1 MTGDDETLYSTT
13 YQTTLYSSIIHG
25 LLLSLLAPPHSY
37 VCLPTRRVELHQV
50 SHLHPHSDRAAGLLE
65 DTGLLR
71 DEGAPRHHRARA
83 VANLL
88 VPLEEFQERGRC
100 LHPATHQVDL
110 FYAPPRRG
118 EGPTMYW
125 YGWTAT
131 SLLGAAV
138 LGVLATFLPE
148 HVTRKIPL
156 ALVWIVP
163 VLVIPLLF
171 YSLMPF
177 WTR

>member
-1 MTGDDETLYSTT
+1 
-13 YQTTLYSSIIHG
+13 
-25 LLLSLLAPPHSY
+25 
-37 VCLPTRRVELHQV
+37 VELFHA
-50 SHLHPHSDRAAGLLE
+50 S
-65 DTGLLR
+65 
-71 DEGAPRHHRARA
+71 PR
-83 VANLL
+83 
-88 VPLEEFQERGRC
+88 Q
-100 LHPATHQVDL
+100 
-110 FYAPPRRG
+110 G
-118 EGPTMYW
+118 EGPVMYW

-131 SLLGAAV
+131 SMLSAAV

-163 VLVIPLLF
+163 VLAIPLLF

>member
-1 MTGDDETLYSTT
+1 MSTT
-13 YQTTLYSSIIHG
+13 TNTAPAAASKSLASSTAFKTFAIVFGVATAALYVLCDMMG
-25 LLLSLLAPPHSY
+25 WPLFSY
-37 VCLPTRRVELHQV
+37 
-50 SHLHPHSDRAAGLLE
+50 
-65 DTGLLR
+65 
-71 DEGAPRHHRARA
+71 
-83 VANLL
+83 
-88 VPLEEFQERGRC
+88 
-100 LHPATHQVDL
+100 HPATNRVEL
-110 FYAPPRRG
+110 FYAPPRQG
-118 EGPTMYW
+118 EGPVMYW

-131 SLLGAAV
+131 SILGAAA

-163 VLVIPLLF
+163 VLAIPLLF

>member
-1 MTGDDETLYSTT
+1 MSTT
-13 YQTTLYSSIIHG
+13 TDTRPVATASKSLASSTAFKTFAIVFGFGTAALY
-25 LLLSLLAPPHSY
+25 
-37 VCLPTRRVELHQV
+37 
-50 SHLHPHSDRAAGLLE
+50 
-65 DTGLLR
+65 
-71 DEGAPRHHRARA
+71 
-83 VANLL
+83 VACDMMNW
-88 VPLEEFQERGRC
+88 PLFTY
-100 LHPATHQVDL
+100 HPATNQVDL

-118 EGPTMYW
+118 EGPAMYW

-131 SLLGAAV
+131 SMLAAAV

-148 HVTRKIPL
+148 HITRKIPL

-163 VLVIPLLF
+163 VLAIPLLF

>member
-1 MTGDDETLYSTT
+1 MSTINNTTPAMAASVSKSLASSPAFKTFAVVFGFGTAALYVLCDLMNWPLFT
-13 YQTTLYSSIIHG
+13 Y
-25 LLLSLLAPPHSY
+25 
-37 VCLPTRRVELHQV
+37 
-50 SHLHPHSDRAAGLLE
+50 
-65 DTGLLR
+65 
-71 DEGAPRHHRARA
+71 
-83 VANLL
+83 
-88 VPLEEFQERGRC
+88 
-100 LHPATHQVDL
+100 HPATNRLEL
-110 FYAPPRRG
+110 FYAPPRKG
-118 EGPTMYW
+118 EGPAMYW

-138 LGVLATFLPE
+138 LGLVATFLPE

-163 VLVIPLLF
+163 ILAIPLLF

>member
-1 MTGDDETLYSTT
+1 MSTT
-13 YQTTLYSSIIHG
+13 IHTTPAATASKSLASSPAFKIFATVFGFGTAALYV
-25 LLLSLLAPPHSY
+25 
-37 VCLPTRRVELHQV
+37 VCDMMNWPLFTY
-50 SHLHPHSDRAAGLLE
+50 HPG
-65 DTGLLR
+65 T
-71 DEGAPRHHRARA
+71 
-83 VANLL
+83 N
-88 VPLEEFQERGRC
+88 
-100 LHPATHQVDL
+100 QVDL
-110 FYAPPRRG
+110 FHAPPRQG
-118 EGPTMYW
+118 EGPAMYW

-131 SLLGAAV
+131 SMLAAAV

-163 VLVIPLLF
+163 VLAIPLLF